1 MPPFPRGKPANTGLP
16 ALLAI
21 LLLTTSTAHAEE
33 PPASPAPTAETQ
45 ALRLEL
51 ASVNA
56 QHDTAVTIHIVSAVV
71 GLGGVGSL
79 LGALGSALTPS
90 SSDVVWAPTIL
101 VIVGG
106 SLSIANFI
114 LTCIGAGLDFGSAS
128 HRRKLLRAHPELSV
142 ELTPGPGDAGLGFA
156 VHF

>member
-1 MPPFPRGKPANTGLP
+1 MTPFPRGKPANTGLP

-21 LLLTTSTAHAEE
+21 SLLFTTSTAHAEE
-33 PPASPAPTAETQ
+33 RPATTAETQ

-56 QHDTAVTIHIVSAVV
+56 QHDTAVTIHVVSTVIGVA
-71 GLGGVGSL
+71 GVGSL
-79 LGALGSALTPS
+79 LGAYGMSLSNPTHSDALLRLSA
-90 SSDVVWAPTIL
+90 L

-106 SLSIANFI
+106 SLSIVNFI
-114 LTCIGAGLDFGSAS
+114 LTCIGAGLDLGSAS
-128 HRRKLLRAHPELSV
+128 HRRKLLRVHPELNV
-142 ELTPGPGDAGLGFA
+142 ELAPGPGDAGLGFA

>member
-1 MPPFPRGKPANTGLP
+1 MTPFPRGKPANTGLP

-21 LLLTTSTAHAEE
+21 SLLFTTSTAHAEE
-33 PPASPAPTAETQ
+33 RPATTAETQ

-71 GLGGVGSL
+71 GVAGVGSL
-79 LGALGSALTPS
+79 LGALGSAIAGPPS
-90 SSDVVWAPTIL
+90 GDVVVIPPVL

-106 SLSIANFI
+106 SLSIVNFI

-128 HRRKLLRAHPELSV
+128 HRRKLLRAHPELNV
-142 ELTPGPGDAGLGFA
+142 ELTPGPGEAGLGFA